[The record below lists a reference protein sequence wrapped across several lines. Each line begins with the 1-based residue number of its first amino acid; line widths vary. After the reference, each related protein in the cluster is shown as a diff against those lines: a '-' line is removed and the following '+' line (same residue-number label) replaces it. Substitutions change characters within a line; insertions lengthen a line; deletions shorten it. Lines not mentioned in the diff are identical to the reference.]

1 MGGLLKRF
9 FEKRKAIKNEID
21 FSSVEIDLLEAL
33 SSRDMP
39 CMNCKIRSRVF
50 LYVNIPTL
58 KLLRIIPTYNFVFIE
73 GVSLEQ
79 GDVIFYANLEE
90 DTLRY
95 KIKDALLEGE
105 DPEEFLKRCLPERIK
120 FFNFKYIRSDF
131 LVENWIRNKNFLESI
146 KRWRDRNQNSLVDWE
161 RSTIDLRKYI
171 KTL

>member
-9 FEKRKAIKNEID
+9 FERRKASVSEID

-33 SSRDMP
+33 SSCDMP
-39 CMNCKIRSRVF
+39 CMNYKIRSRAF

-79 GDVIFYANLEE
+79 GDAIFYVSLEE

-95 KIKDALLEGE
+95 RIKDTLLEG
-105 DPEEFLKRCLPERIK
+105 DSPEEFLKRCLPERIK

>member
-1 MGGLLKRF
+1 MGELLKRF
-9 FEKRKAIKNEID
+9 FEKRRAIKNEID
-21 FSSVEIDLLEAL
+21 FSSIEIDLLGSL
-33 SSRDMP
+33 SSCDMP
-39 CMNCKIRSRVF
+39 WMNCKIRSRAF

-73 GVSLEQ
+73 RASLEQ
-79 GDVIFYANLEE
+79 GDAIFYVILEE

-95 KIKDALLEGE
+95 RIKDILLEGE
-105 DPEEFLKRCLPERIK
+105 DPGEFLKRCLPERLK
-120 FFNFKYIRSDF
+120 SFNFKYIRSDF
-131 LVENWIRNKNFLESI
+131 LVKNWIRNKNFLESI

>member
-21 FSSVEIDLLEAL
+21 FSSVEIDLLGSL
-33 SSRDMP
+33 SSCDMP
-39 CMNCKIRSRVF
+39 WMNCKIRSRAF

-79 GDVIFYANLEE
+79 GDVIFYVSLEE

-95 KIKDALLEGE
+95 RIKDILLEGD
-105 DPEEFLKRCLPERIK
+105 DPSEFLKRCLPERLK
-120 FFNFKYIRSDF
+120 SFKLVRANF
-131 LVENWIRNKNFLESI
+131 LVENWIRDNRFLESI
-146 KRWRDRNQNSLVDWE
+146 KRWRDRNQNSLVDWK
-161 RSTIDLRKYI
+161 RSTIDLRGYI